1 MVDAG
6 DKKSQKPTSAE
17 DLAQAERYEAM
28 LAAVTRNDEE
38 DLDFEDDEEV
48 DSAELA
54 KQRQLLAA
62 VAMQARRYQK
72 LDIDEIEDPD
82 EIMRQ
87 IYEENLLMGQDRGD
101 AGAEPDELAQLQA
114 ESLAQADMDRLQA
127 LNLLKAKQ

>member
-1 MVDAG
+1 MCIRD
-6 DKKSQKPTSAE
+6 S
-17 DLAQAERYEAM
+17 YEAM